1 MIENKEYDGSERR
14 KHSRITYNPSQR
26 PSLKVQNHEL
36 EVVDISEGGLR
47 IISNPNVIVFDEPLI
62 CGTIILLGGDIIEL
76 EGDNAWDKGDENGLK
91 FRNLLPSATMQ
102 KEREKFF
109 DILMERLN
117 SLPEDW
123 HLGGSVSRRVLNAI
137 VDHARETGPIENSV
151 ETGSGKTTLLFSH
164 LSKNHVVFALENGSK
179 SISCVKKSE
188 LFNANNVTYI
198 EGPTQ
203 KTLPRYV
210 FNQKFDIAL
219 LDGPHG
225 YPFPDLE
232 YYYFYPNLI
241 EGGLLLL
248 DDIQIP
254 SIRRM
259 FEIIKADD
267 MFELLEVL
275 DNMAF
280 FRRTDSPLID
290 PYLDN
295 WWLQGYNRL
304 HFEKIQRTALSK
316 NALDKTLERTIP
328 EAIHKHIPSS
338 LKNWIYRRLLNLFKL
353 L

>member
-1 MIENKEYDGSERR
+1 VIESKTYDGSERR
-14 KHSRITYNPSQR
+14 RHCRITYNPSQR
-26 PSLKVQNHEL
+26 PSLKVQNYEL
-36 EVVDISEGGLR
+36 EVVDISEGGFR
-47 IISNPNVIVFDEPLI
+47 IISNSNVIVFDKSLT
-62 CGTIILLGGDIIEL
+62 CGTIILLGGDSIDL
-76 EGDNAWDKGDENGLK
+76 EGDNAWDKGDEIGLK
-91 FRNLLPSATMQ
+91 FRNLLPSNTIQ

-109 DILMERLN
+109 DILIERIS
-117 SLPEDW
+117 SLPKDW
-123 HLGGSVSRRVLNAI
+123 HLAGSVSRRVLNAI
-137 VDHARETGPIENSV
+137 VDHAREIGPVENSV
-151 ETGSGKTTLLFSH
+151 ETGSGKSTLLFSH
-164 LSKNHVVFALENGSK
+164 LSKNHVVFALENGNK
-179 SISCVKKSE
+179 SISSVKRSE

-219 LDGPHG
+219 IDGPHA

-259 FEIIKADD
+259 FEIIKGDH

-275 DNMAF
+275 NNMAF

-290 PYLDN
+290 PYLDG

-304 HFEKIQRTALSK
+304 HYEKIKGIRLRK
-316 NALDKTLERTIP
+316 NPVYKILKRTIP
-328 EAIHKHIPSS
+328 EAINKHIPNS
-338 LKNWIYRRLLNLFKL
+338 LKRWIRRIY
-353 L
+353 

>member
-1 MIENKEYDGSERR
+1 MIEN
-14 KHSRITYNPSQR
+14 
-26 PSLKVQNHEL
+26 
-36 EVVDISEGGLR
+36 
-47 IISNPNVIVFDEPLI
+47 
-62 CGTIILLGGDIIEL
+62 
-76 EGDNAWDKGDENGLK
+76 NAWDKGDENGLK
-91 FRNLLPSATMQ
+91 FKNLIPSTTIQ
-102 KEREKFF
+102 TEHEKFF
-109 DILMERLN
+109 DILIERLN
-117 SLPEDW
+117 SLPKDW
-123 HLGGSVSRRVLNAI
+123 HLVGSVSRGVLNAI
-137 VDHARETGPIENSV
+137 VDHAREIGPVENSV

-179 SISCVKKSE
+179 SISSVKKSE
-188 LFNANNVTYI
+188 LFNAKNVKYI

-210 FNQKFDIAL
+210 FNLKFDIVL
-219 LDGPHG
+219 LDGPHA

-275 DNMAF
+275 HNMAF
-280 FRRTDSPLID
+280 FRRTDSPVLD
-290 PYLDN
+290 PYSDS

-304 HFEKIQRTALSK
+304 HYEKIKGIRLSK
-316 NALDKTLERTIP
+316 NPVYKMLKRTIP
-328 EAIHKHIPSS
+328 EGIKKHIPNS
-338 LKNWIYRRLLNLFKL
+338 LTRLIRRIY
-353 L
+353 

>member
-1 MIENKEYDGSERR
+1 MIEN
-14 KHSRITYNPSQR
+14 
-26 PSLKVQNHEL
+26 
-36 EVVDISEGGLR
+36 
-47 IISNPNVIVFDEPLI
+47 
-62 CGTIILLGGDIIEL
+62 
-76 EGDNAWDKGDENGLK
+76 NAWDKGDENGLK
-91 FRNLLPSATMQ
+91 FRNLLPSATIQ

-109 DILMERLN
+109 DILIERLN
-117 SLPEDW
+117 SLPKDW
-123 HLGGSVSRRVLNAI
+123 HLSGSVPRRVLNAI
-137 VDHARETGPIENSV
+137 VDHAREIGPIENSV

-164 LSKNHVVFALENGSK
+164 LSKNHVVFALENGNK
-179 SISCVKKSE
+179 SISSVKKSE
-188 LFNANNVTYI
+188 LLNANNVTYI

-219 LDGPHG
+219 LDGPHA

-267 MFELLEVL
+267 MFELLEVI

-280 FRRTDSPLID
+280 FRRTDSPLFN
-290 PYLDN
+290 PYLDY
-295 WWLQGYNRL
+295 WQLQGYNRL
-304 HFEKIQRTALSK
+304 YYEKFQRTRLRK
-316 NALDKTLERTIP
+316 KTLDKVLERTIP
-328 EAIHKHIPSS
+328 EAIKKHIPGS
-338 LKNWIYRRLLNLFKL
+338 LKIWIKRRLLNLLKPL
-353 L
+353 

>member
-1 MIENKEYDGSERR
+1 MIENKAYDGSERR

-47 IISNPNVIVFDEPLI
+47 IISNPNMIVFDEPLT
-62 CGTIILLGGDIIEL
+62 CGTIILLGGDSIDI
-76 EGDNAWDKGDENGLK
+76 EGDNAWDKGDENGMK
-91 FRNLLPSATMQ
+91 FINLLPSATIQ
-102 KEREKFF
+102 KERETFF
-109 DILMERLN
+109 DILIERLC
-117 SLPEDW
+117 SLPSDW
-123 HLGGSVSRRVLNAI
+123 HLAGTVNRRVLDAI
-137 VDHARETGPIENSV
+137 VDHAREIGPVENSV

-164 LSKNHVVFALENGSK
+164 LSKNHVVFAIENGNK
-179 SISCVKKSE
+179 SISSVKKSE

-219 LDGPHG
+219 IDGPHA

-275 DNMAF
+275 NDMAF
-280 FRRTDSPLID
+280 FRRTDSPLLD
-290 PYLDN
+290 PYCDN

-304 HFEKIQRTALSK
+304 HYEKSKGIRLSK
-316 NALDKTLERTIP
+316 NPVYNILKRTIP
-328 EAIHKHIPSS
+328 EAIKKHIPNS
-338 LKNWIYRRLLNLFKL
+338 LTRWIRKIY
-353 L
+353 